1 MLRVLYED
9 KVDKCWRIQSCI
21 VTLTTIL
28 LAMLGLFFSLRI
40 EFHEEFGRI
49 DRRNVI
55 AQIEKDWNA
64 VPFVK
69 ISSFETGC
77 PEGWDPVFERV
88 WKGIEEGCHAIIYT
102 NSTRT

>member
-55 AQIEKDWNA
+55 A
-64 VPFVK
+64 
-69 ISSFETGC
+69 
-77 PEGWDPVFERV
+77 
-88 WKGIEEGCHAIIYT
+88 
-102 NSTRT
+102 